1 MNIQPQEF
9 ARTIVE
15 NDWPPETC
23 RNLFMLDIGPRPST
37 AEHRR
42 SCFYEV
48 AHRRKDPTVCE
59 FLMPSEY
66 GIACIKKTLPPVEGP
81 EIGTDCEDH
90 DGKMLCYSSYNALI
104 AHNQDVV
111 IDYSQC
117 EKITD
122 VNMQDWC
129 YIGRV
134 RTIPAEQDCSKVVL
148 NQDHKDFC
156 MYTLAMKI
164 KDANLCEKIEH
175 PIRRSACGLLLRK
188 W

>member
-1 MNIQPQEF
+1 
-9 ARTIVE
+9 
-15 NDWPPETC
+15 
-23 RNLFMLDIGPRPST
+23 MLDIGPRWPT
-37 AEHRR
+37 AVFQE

-66 GIACIKKTLPPVEGP
+66 GISCITNTLPPVAGP
-81 EIGTDCEDH
+81 DIGINCEDR
-90 DGKMLCYSSYNALI
+90 DGKMFCYSTYNALL

-111 IDYSQC
+111 IDFSQC
-117 EKITD
+117 EKISD
-122 VNMQDWC
+122 VNKRDWC

-134 RTIPAEQDCSKVVL
+134 RTIPHEKDCSKVLL

-156 MYTLAMKI
+156 IYTLAMKN
-164 KDANLCEKIEH
+164 KDASVCEKIEH
-175 PIRRSACGLLLRK
+175 LIRRSACGLLLRK